1 MNKLPKALA
10 LSVAIALAGCA
21 EDDPQQFIQQGKA
34 LIEKGEIKSARVQF
48 KNALQINPQLPEAYY
63 NQALL
68 DEMEKKWPA
77 MTANLQDVLRLAPG
91 HVDAQVK
98 LGFLLIN
105 DLDKAREMSVAA
117 LKLEPE
123 NVDALLLKGHIL
135 YSEKNYAEAI
145 SLAEKVLSIKPGKNE
160 AYWLKA
166 TILIKEK
173 QDDKAVVVLRDGL
186 KMQPGNVDLGLLKI
200 RLHMRNDE
208 VESALREYD
217 ALIAHNPNDKNL
229 YISRIN
235 VMSKH
240 GKKDLVESYIAKA
253 MEVFPDDEGLGIARV
268 DYLLGI
274 DVVKAEALL
283 QKNISEYPQSVH
295 FKSRLAELYVAQK
308 KYPEALQVYKELA
321 AIDSLGEDGLAA
333 KVWQAK
339 IALIQEDDKLA
350 QLLLDEVL
358 VTDANNINAL
368 LLRADIR
375 LSKKGVDGAIADLRI
390 VLRDKPESENAL
402 LLMARAHSLKGEL
415 EVAETYWRKVLEINP
430 ENVVAI
436 VPLNSRLLQ
445 RGNLSGAEG
454 VLNKAIKAKP
464 DSQVLH
470 ELLVKL
476 KFYGKDWNA
485 AEIALNA
492 MEKQTKSELA
502 VQTLRAELAEKQGDF
517 NKAVR
522 VYQNILN
529 EEPKSMNVL
538 VAMAHAYDAMGD
550 RSAYIT
556 FLLGFIEQ
564 NPGAV
569 NAYNELGRMYALE
582 KKWDLAEKFL
592 QKVLQQDEQTISTYK
607 LLAGVMERQGKSDG
621 IIELY
626 NTGLTKSPGNP
637 FLTVELA
644 KYQAS
649 IGKTQEARLLYERLL
664 EKNPGF
670 DEAANNL
677 TEILLSKNSDQV
689 TLERALSLTKH
700 FKDSRN
706 PYFLDTYGWV
716 LFKVGELDNALVALK
731 QSAKALPDNADI
743 RYHLGEALYA
753 KGDYSASKV
762 ELEKSLLLVQKS
774 GEFSGIE
781 RARLLLKEIG
791 VSTQG

>member
-1 MNKLPKALA
+1 MLTA
-10 LSVAIALAGCA
+10 CA
-21 EDDPQQFIQQGKA
+21 EDDPLKFIEEGKV
-34 LIEKGEIKSARVQF
+34 LFEKGEMKGAKVQF
-48 KNALQINPQLPEAYY
+48 KNALQLNPQLAEAYY
-63 NQALL
+63 GLALL
-68 DEMEKKWPA
+68 DEIEKNWPA
-77 MTANLQDVLRLAPG
+77 MTTNLQDVLRLSPD
-91 HVDAQVK
+91 HVNAQVK

-105 DLDKAREMSVAA
+105 DLDKAQELSVAA
-117 LKLEPE
+117 LTLEPE
-123 NVDALLLKGHIL
+123 NTEALLLKGHIL

-145 SLAEKVLSIKPGKNE
+145 SLAEKVLSIEPDKNE

-166 TILIKEK
+166 TILIKEQ
-173 QDDKAVVVLRDGL
+173 QDDKALVVLKDGL

-200 RLHMRNDE
+200 RLHMRNNE
-208 VESALREYD
+208 IESALREYD

-240 GKKDLVESYIAKA
+240 GEKDLVESYIAKA
-253 MEVFPDDEGLGIARV
+253 MEAFPDDEGLSISRV

-283 QKNISEYPQSVH
+283 QKNISEYPKSVD
-295 FKSRLAELYVAQK
+295 FKSRLAGLYVAQK

-321 AIDSLGEDGLAA
+321 AADALGEGGLAA

-339 IALIQEDDKLA
+339 IALIQEDSKLS
-350 QLLLDEVL
+350 QQLLDEVL
-358 VTDANNINAL
+358 VTDVNNVNAL

-375 LSKKGVDGAIADLRI
+375 LSKKEIDGAITDLRI
-390 VLRDKPESENAL
+390 VLRDKPNSENAI
-402 LLMARAHSLKGEL
+402 LLMAQAHSLKGEL
-415 EVAETYWRKVLEINP
+415 EVAESYWRKVLEINP
-430 ENVVAI
+430 GNVVAI

-445 RGNLSGAEG
+445 RGNLSGAESI
-454 VLNKAIKAKP
+454 LNKAVKAKP
-464 DSQVLH
+464 DSLVLH

-476 KFYGKDWNA
+476 KFYGKNWNA
-485 AEIALNA
+485 AEMAINT
-492 MEKQTKSELA
+492 MEQQTKSELA

-522 VYQNILN
+522 VYQNIL
-529 EEPKSMNVL
+529 EKTPKSMNVL
-538 VAMAHAYDAMGD
+538 VAMAHAYDEIGD
-550 RSAYIT
+550 RSGYIT
-556 FLLGFIEQ
+556 FLLGFIQ
-564 NPGAV
+564 LNPNVV

-582 KKWDLAEKFL
+582 QKWDLAEKFL

-644 KYQAS
+644 KYQAG
-649 IGKTQEARLLYERLL
+649 IGKTQEAMLLYERLL
-664 EKNPGF
+664 EKKPGF

-677 TEILLSKNSDQV
+677 AGILLSENSDQAG
-689 TLERALSLTKH
+689 LERALLLTKR
-700 FKDSRN
+700 FKGSRN

-716 LFKVGELDNALVALK
+716 LFKMGELDNALVALK
-731 QSAKALPDNADI
+731 QSANTVPDNADI
-743 RYHLGEALYA
+743 RYHLGEVLYA

-762 ELEKSLLLVQKS
+762 ELEKSLLLVQKN

-781 RARLLLKEIG
+781 RAMFLLKEINA
-791 VSTQG
+791 STQG